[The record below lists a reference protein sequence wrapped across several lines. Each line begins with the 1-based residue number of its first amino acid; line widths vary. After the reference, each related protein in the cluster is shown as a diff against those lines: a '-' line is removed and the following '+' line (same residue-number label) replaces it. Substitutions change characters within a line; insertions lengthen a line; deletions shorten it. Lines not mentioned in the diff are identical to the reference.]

1 MDDFT
6 NIFDPLDS
14 QTASDEDQGLAT
26 AGEILVKLAEEEG
39 IDLDQLSETELLGL
53 VNTLRGDGTTN
64 LNDPEPR
71 KEASQTMDENQIT
84 EAQFDAL
91 VMQETAKVAAAHELD
106 IASLSIE
113 DLTELRAA
121 VAEEIAADPD
131 AYFAKTA
138 AEEEFQA
145 KVAEADYMGRLMA
158 HSFADE
164 LGLSGEKIAR
174 APVMDPGS
182 AEFKALP
189 KAQQDAVMAERAR
202 VARGAGKSRA
212 PSGSGGGFAAIDR
225 KAVAAEKNRVSDA
238 LGRGRVAGARKSV
251 KDYLAEHVSR
261 PLGRASLTAG
271 RAMGIQ
277 NRGVA
282 KAVGG
287 GTLAAGALGLA
298 GAGYAGARHIARAGA
313 RDAQE
318 KRSFDELAAER
329 AAEILTSMGIDP
341 STGEKIASS
350 EAEIDEALNV
360 RALELLEEAGWTI
373 GE

>member
-71 KEASQTMDENQIT
+71 KEASQTMYENQIT

-91 VMQETAKVAAAHELD
+91 VMQETAKVAAANELD
-106 IASLSIE
+106 ISSLSIE

-121 VAEEIAADPD
+121 VEEEIAADPD

-164 LGLSGEKIAR
+164 LGLKVA
-174 APVMDPGS
+174 DDS
-182 AEFKALP
+182 AAYQQRLKEMASRKEP
-189 KAQQDAVMAERAR
+189 KAPKPLRSSAAALKRQEAAVKHMGSSKTVSKELAER
-202 VARGAGKSRA
+202 GAAYGKNMAYSTRL
-212 PSGSGGGFAAIDR
+212 DN
-225 KAVAAEKNRVSDA
+225 AVRS
-238 LGRGRVAGARKSV
+238 LGRKIPGVGR
-251 KDYLAEHVSR
+251 H
-261 PLGRASLTAG
+261 T
-271 RAMGIQ
+271 
-277 NRGVA
+277 
-282 KAVGG
+282 VGG
-287 GTLAAGALGLA
+287 QRLRGYGALGA
-298 GAGYAGARHIARAGA
+298 GAAALGAAGYGA
-313 RDAQE
+313 
-318 KRSFDELAAER
+318 KRLMDKESTLDDLAMQR
-329 AAEILTSMGIDP
+329 AAEFLASQGFDP
-341 STGEKIASS
+341 ATGEKVAAS
-350 EAEIDEALNV
+350 EAEIDEAINL
-360 RALELLEEAGWTI
+360 RALEILEERGWTF